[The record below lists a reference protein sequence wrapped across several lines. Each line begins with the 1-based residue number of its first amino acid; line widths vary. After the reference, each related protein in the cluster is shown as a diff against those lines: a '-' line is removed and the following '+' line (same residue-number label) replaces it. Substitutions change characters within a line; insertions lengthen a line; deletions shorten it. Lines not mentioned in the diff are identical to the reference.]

1 MNIFTAQ
8 AQFLEATGK
17 VVAGDKEAPDD
28 QIVMSEQLVM
38 EEFEEWMDEDIG
50 TVNDVKE
57 ALDLMYVAA
66 QYLNSVIGPNKAT
79 RCLEALHENNMSKV
93 KNAVLRDDGKVLKPK
108 GYKKLDLTPI
118 IMEGADA

>member
-17 VVAGDKEAPDD
+17 VVAGETEAPEE
-28 QIVMSEQLVM
+28 QLLMSEQLIF
-38 EEFEEWMDEDIG
+38 EEFSEWEEEEVG

-57 ALDLMYVAA
+57 ALDLMYVTA

-79 RCLEALHENNMSKV
+79 RCLEALHENNMTKV
-93 KNAVLRDDGKVLKPK
+93 NKAVLRDDGKVLKGK
-108 GYKKLDLTPI
+108 NYKPVDLSSI
-118 IMEGADA
+118 IFDE

>member
-17 VVAGDKEAPDD
+17 VLANNKLAPDD
-28 QIVMSEQLVM
+28 QIAMSEQLIQ
-38 EEFEEWMDEDIG
+38 EEFEEWMDEDPG

-57 ALDLMYVAA
+57 ALDLMYVTA

-93 KNAVLRDDGKVLKPK
+93 QNAVLRDDGKVLKPK
-108 GYKKLDLTPI
+108 GYKKLDLTDI
-118 IMEGADA
+118 VMEGVE